1 MLINKYNSAKGN
13 NLTRAVISTGAISG
27 GTSSSGGVSS
37 IDRVLWGQN
46 DEGED
51 IDGSMWVNG
60 SLYLGAIDYG
70 SEDDED
76 TTDGSE
82 IYVDDA
88 EIGSIIAS
96 GLVQGKDMYCKEHP
110 YITYP
115 IVGGK
120 KTDLREL
127 FNGFD
132 ERIKANATNIKTNTT
147 NIATNKTNIS
157 TNATNIAANTAE
169 ITKLKSRVTT
179 NETNIKTNTT
189 NISTNATNIKNLD
202 KRVTTN
208 TTNISTNTTNITGL
222 DTRVTALE
230 TNVTDLSAS
239 VDTNTTDIT
248 TLKTDVSTNT
258 TDITNLKTD
267 VSTNAT
273 NIATNKTNISTNAT
287 DIKNIDTRVTKLE
300 NKVAD
305 KSDYEYLKT
314 KVDTN
319 TTNISTNTNDITT
332 IKNEIKNLQDS
343 MPVGSIIMFNGKA
356 EEIPSGWAICNGEN
370 GTPNLIDR
378 FILGSTYCGGMG
390 GKSQVTLSVSQL
402 PPHKHRV
409 AKCWYGKSDN
419 AADRQVVRWD
429 DSFDT
434 NEQVWTGETGLGL
447 PIDIMPPYFRLIY
460 IMKVGTTT
468 DTTQTT

>member
-1 MLINKYNSAKGN
+1 MIINKYNSAKGN
-13 NLTRAVISTGAISG
+13 NLTRAGISTGAISG
-27 GTSSSGGVSS
+27 GTSSSSGGVSS
-37 IDRVLWGQN
+37 LDRILWGQT

-60 SLYLGAIDYG
+60 SLYIGAIDYG
-70 SEDDED
+70 SEDDEET
-76 TTDGSE
+76 TTDAGD
-82 IYVDDA
+82 IFVDDA
-88 EIGSIIAS
+88 EIGSVIAS

-115 IVGGK
+115 ITNGK

-132 ERIKANATNIKTNTT
+132 ERIKTNANNIKTNAT

-157 TNATNIAANTAE
+157 TNATNIAANTTE

-189 NISTNATNIKNLD
+189 NISTNATSIKNLD
-202 KRVTTN
+202 KRVKAN
-208 TTNISTNTTNITGL
+208 ETNISTNTTNITGL

-230 TNVTDLSAS
+230 TNVTDLSTS

-258 TDITNLKTD
+258 TDISTLSTKVTTNT
-267 VSTNAT
+267 T
-273 NIATNKTNISTNAT
+273 NIKTNTTNIT
-287 DIKNIDTRVTKLE
+287 SIDTRVTKLE
-300 NKVAD
+300 NKIAD
-305 KSDYEYLKT
+305 KSDYQDLKT

-319 TTNISTNTNDITT
+319 TTNITTNTNDITN

-343 MPVGSIIMFNGKA
+343 MPIGSIIMFNGKA

-378 FILGSTYCGGMG
+378 FILASTYCGGTG

-402 PPHKHRV
+402 PPHKHKV
-409 AKCWYGKSDN
+409 AKCWYGKADN
-419 AADRQVVRWD
+419 ANDRQVVRWD
-429 DSFDT
+429 ETVDT
-434 NEQVWTGETGLGL
+434 NSQVWTGETGLGL
-447 PIDIMPPYFRLIY
+447 PIDIMPPYYRLIY

-468 DTTQTT
+468 DTTQTA

>member
-1 MLINKYNSAKGN
+1 MIINKYNSAKVN
-13 NLTRAVISTGAISG
+13 NLTRAGVSTGSISSDS
-27 GTSSSGGVSS
+27 SSSGGVS

-46 DEGED
+46 DNGED
-51 IDGSMWVNG
+51 IDGSMWING

-70 SEDDED
+70 SEDDEET
-76 TTDGSE
+76 TTDAGD
-82 IYVDDA
+82 IFVDDA
-88 EIGSIIAS
+88 ETGSLIADA
-96 GLVQGKDMYCKEHP
+96 LVQSRDMYCKEHP
-110 YITYP
+110 YINYP

-132 ERIKANATNIKTNTT
+132 ERIKNNTT

-157 TNATNIAANTAE
+157 TNATNIAANTTE
-169 ITKLKSRVTT
+169 ITKLKSRVST
-179 NETNIKTNTT
+179 NETNIKTNKT

-208 TTNISTNTTNITGL
+208 TTNISTNATNITGL

-230 TNVTDLSAS
+230 TNVTDLSTS
-239 VDTNTTDIT
+239 VSTNTTNI
-248 TLKTDVSTNT
+248 STNT

-267 VSTNAT
+267 VSTKSTKVTT
-273 NIATNKTNISTNAT
+273 NTTNISTNT
-287 DIKNIDTRVTKLE
+287 TNITGLDTRVTKLE

-305 KSDYEYLKT
+305 KSDYEDLKT
-314 KVDTN
+314 KVDGN
-319 TTNISTNTNDITT
+319 TTNIATNTTDITN
-332 IKNEIKNLQDS
+332 IKNEIKNLQDA
-343 MPVGSIIMFNGKA
+343 MPVGSIIMYNGKA
-356 EEIPSGWAICNGEN
+356 EEIPSGWAICDGTN
-370 GTPNLIDR
+370 GTPNLLDR
-378 FILGSTYCGGMG
+378 FILASTYCGGTG
-390 GKSQVTLSVSQL
+390 GQSQITLSVSQL

-419 AADRQVVRWD
+419 APDRQVVRWD

-447 PIDIMPPYFRLIY
+447 PINIMPPYYRLIY

>member
-1 MLINKYNSAKGN
+1 MIINKYNSAKGN
-13 NLTRAVISTGAISG
+13 LSTRAGVSTGSISSDSS
-27 GTSSSGGVSS
+27 SSSGGVSS

-70 SEDDED
+70 SEDDEEG
-76 TTDGSE
+76 TTDTNE
-82 IYVDDA
+82 IFVDDA
-88 EIGSIIAS
+88 EIGSVIAS

-115 IVGGK
+115 ITNGK

-132 ERIKANATNIKTNTT
+132 ERIKTNAT
-147 NIATNKTNIS
+147 NIATNKTNIAK
-157 TNATNIAANTAE
+157 NATNITTNTNE
-169 ITKLKSRVTT
+169 ITKLKSRVTV

-208 TTNISTNTTNITGL
+208 TTKISTNTTNITGL
-222 DTRVTALE
+222 GTRVTALE
-230 TNVTDLSAS
+230 TNVTDLKTK

-258 TDITNLKTD
+258 NEITKLKSRVT
-267 VSTNAT
+267 TNET
-273 NIATNKTNISTNAT
+273 NIKTNTTNIT
-287 DIKNIDTRVTKLE
+287 GLDTRVTKLE

-305 KSDYEYLKT
+305 KSDYEHLKT
-314 KVDTN
+314 KVDGN
-319 TTNISTNTNDITT
+319 TTNIATNTADITN
-332 IKNEIKNLQDS
+332 IKNEIKNLQDA
-343 MPVGSIIMFNGKA
+343 MPIGSIIMFNGKA

-378 FILGSTYCGGMG
+378 FILASTYCGGTG
-390 GKSQVTLSVSQL
+390 GNSQITLTVAQL
-402 PPHKHRV
+402 PPHKHKV
-409 AKCWYGKSDN
+409 AKSWYGKADN
-419 AADRQVVRWD
+419 ANDRQVVRWD
-429 DSFDT
+429 ETVDANS
-434 NEQVWTGETGLGL
+434 QVWTAETGLGM
-447 PIDIMPPYFRLIY
+447 PVDIMPPYYRLIY

-468 DTTQTT
+468 DTTQTA

>member
-1 MLINKYNSAKGN
+1 MIINKYNSAKGN
-13 NLTRAVISTGAISG
+13 LSTRTGISTGSISSD
-27 GTSSSGGVSS
+27 SSSSVGGGSL
-37 IDRVLWGQN
+37 DRVLWGQT

-70 SEDDED
+70 SEDDEED
-76 TTDGSE
+76 TTDAGVF
-82 IYVDDA
+82 IDDA
-88 EIGSIIAS
+88 EIGSVIAS

-115 IVGGK
+115 IVNGK

-132 ERIKANATNIKTNTT
+132 ERIKTNTT
-147 NIATNKTNIS
+147 NIATNKTNIA
-157 TNATNIAANTAE
+157 TNTTNIAANTAE
-169 ITKLKSRVTT
+169 ITKLKSRVTV

-230 TNVTDLSAS
+230 TNVTDLKTK

-258 TDITNLKTD
+258 TDISTLSTKVTTNT
-267 VSTNAT
+267 T
-273 NIATNKTNISTNAT
+273 NIKTNTTNIT
-287 DIKNIDTRVTKLE
+287 SIDTRVTKLE

-305 KSDYEYLKT
+305 KSDYEGLKT

-319 TTNISTNTNDITT
+319 TTNIATNTTDITN

-343 MPVGSIIMFNGKA
+343 MPVGSIIMYNGKA
-356 EEIPSGWAICNGEN
+356 EEIPSGWAICDGTN

-378 FILGSTYCGGMG
+378 FILASTYCGGTG
-390 GKSQVTLSVSQL
+390 GNSQITLSVSQL

-409 AKCWYGKSDN
+409 AKCWYGKADN
-419 AADRQVVRWD
+419 ANDRQVVRWD
-429 DSFDT
+429 ETVDT
-434 NEQVWTGETGLGL
+434 NSQVWTGETGLGL
-447 PIDIMPPYFRLIY
+447 PVDIMPPYYRLIY
-460 IMKVGTTT
+460 IMKIGTAT

>member
-1 MLINKYNSAKGN
+1 MIINKYNSAKR
-13 NLTRAVISTGAISG
+13 NLSTRAGISTGAISG

-37 IDRVLWGQN
+37 IDRVLWGQT

-51 IDGSMWVNG
+51 IDGSMWING

-70 SEDDED
+70 SEDDEETT
-76 TTDGSE
+76 TTDTNEIFVDNAETGSL
-82 IYVDDA
+82 IADA
-88 EIGSIIAS
+88 
-96 GLVQGKDMYCKEHP
+96 LVQSRDMYCKEHP

-132 ERIKANATNIKTNTT
+132 ERIKTNAT

-208 TTNISTNTTNITGL
+208 TTNISTNTTNITSI

-230 TNVTDLSAS
+230 TNVTDLSSS

-258 TDITNLKTD
+258 TDISTLSTKVTTNT
-267 VSTNAT
+267 
-273 NIATNKTNISTNAT
+273 TNISTNTT

-305 KSDYEYLKT
+305 KSDYKDLKT

-319 TTNISTNTNDITT
+319 TNDITN

-343 MPVGSIIMFNGKA
+343 MPIGSIIMYNGKA
-356 EEIPSGWAICNGEN
+356 EEIPSGWAVCDGTN

-378 FILGSTYCGGMG
+378 FILASTYCGGTG
-390 GKSQVTLSVSQL
+390 GASQITLSVSQL
-402 PPHKHRV
+402 PPHRHRLK
-409 AKCWYGKSDN
+409 KCWYGKSDN
-419 AADRQVVRWD
+419 ADDRQVVRWD
-429 DSFDT
+429 NSVST
-434 NEQVWTGETGLGL
+434 NDQILTEETGLGM
-447 PIDIMPPYFRLIY
+447 PIDIMPPYYRLIY

>member
-1 MLINKYNSAKGN
+1 MIINKYNSAKGN
-13 NLTRAVISTGAISG
+13 NLTRAGISTGSISSDS
-27 GTSSSGGVSS
+27 SSSGGVSL
-37 IDRVLWGQN
+37 DRVLWGQT

-76 TTDGSE
+76 TTDAGV
-82 IYVDDA
+82 YVDDA
-88 EIGSIIAS
+88 EIGSVIAS

-115 IVGGK
+115 IVNGK

-132 ERIKANATNIKTNTT
+132 ERIKTNAT
-147 NIATNKTNIS
+147 NIATNKTNIANN
-157 TNATNIAANTAE
+157 TTNIAANTTE

-189 NISTNATNIKNLD
+189 NIGTNATNIKNLD

-208 TTNISTNTTNITGL
+208 TTNIKTNTTNITGL

-230 TNVTDLSAS
+230 TNVTDLSTS
-239 VDTNTTDIT
+239 VSTNTTNI
-248 TLKTDVSTNT
+248 STNT

-267 VSTNAT
+267 VSTNTT

-305 KSDYEYLKT
+305 KSDYEGLKT

-319 TTNISTNTNDITT
+319 TTNIATNTTDITN
-332 IKNEIKNLQDS
+332 IKNEIKNLQDA

-356 EEIPSGWAICNGEN
+356 EEIPSGWAICDGTN

-378 FILGSTYCGGMG
+378 FILASTYCGGTG
-390 GKSQVTLSVSQL
+390 GNSQITLSVSQL
-402 PPHKHRV
+402 PPHQHRLK
-409 AKCWYGKSDN
+409 KCWYGKSDN
-419 AADRQVVRWD
+419 ANDRQVVRWD
-429 DSFDT
+429 DSVST
-434 NEQVWTGETGLGL
+434 NDQILTEKTGFGL
-447 PIDIMPPYFRLIY
+447 PINIMPPYYRLIY
-460 IMKVGTTT
+460 IMKIGTT

>member
-1 MLINKYNSAKGN
+1 MIINKYNSVKGN
-13 NLTRAVISTGAISG
+13 NLTRAGISTGAISS
-27 GTSSSGGVSS
+27 GTSSSGGVS

-46 DEGED
+46 DDGED
-51 IDGSMWVNG
+51 IDGSMWING
-60 SLYLGAIDYG
+60 SLYLGEIDYG
-70 SEDDED
+70 SEDDEETT
-76 TTDGSE
+76 TTDTNK
-82 IYVDDA
+82 IFVDDA
-88 EIGSIIAS
+88 EIGSVIAS
-96 GLVQGKDMYCKEHP
+96 SLVQGKDMYCKEHP

-132 ERIKANATNIKTNTT
+132 ERIKTNAT

-157 TNATNIAANTAE
+157 TNATNIAANTNE
-169 ITKLKSRVTT
+169 ITKLKSRVTV

-189 NISTNATNIKNLD
+189 NISTNATDIKNLD
-202 KRVTTN
+202 KRVTVN
-208 TTNISTNTTNITGL
+208 ETNIKTNTTNITGL

-230 TNVTDLSAS
+230 TNVTDLSTS
-239 VDTNTTDIT
+239 VSTNTTNI
-248 TLKTDVSTNT
+248 STNT
-258 TDITNLKTD
+258 TDITNLKTS
-267 VSTNAT
+267 VSTNTT

-305 KSDYEYLKT
+305 KSDYEDLKT

-319 TTNISTNTNDITT
+319 ITNIATNTTDITN
-332 IKNEIKNLQDS
+332 IKNEIKNLQDA
-343 MPVGSIIMFNGKA
+343 MPVGSIIMYNGKA

-378 FILGSTYCGGMG
+378 FILASTYCGGTG
-390 GKSQVTLSVSQL
+390 GQSQITLSVSQL

-419 AADRQVVRWD
+419 APDRQVVRWD

-447 PIDIMPPYFRLIY
+447 PIDIMPPYYRLIY
-460 IMKVGTTT
+460 IMKVGTT
-468 DTTQTT
+468 DTAQTT

>member
-1 MLINKYNSAKGN
+1 MIINKYNSAKR
-13 NLTRAVISTGAISG
+13 NLSTRTGVSTGSISSDSS
-27 GTSSSGGVSS
+27 SSSGGVS

-46 DEGED
+46 DNGED
-51 IDGSMWVNG
+51 IDGSMWING

-70 SEDDED
+70 SEDDEET
-76 TTDGSE
+76 TTDAGD
-82 IYVDDA
+82 IFIDDA
-88 EIGSIIAS
+88 ETGSLIADA
-96 GLVQGKDMYCKEHP
+96 LVQSRDMYCKEHP

-132 ERIKANATNIKTNTT
+132 ERIKTNAT

-169 ITKLKSRVTT
+169 ITKLKSRVTV
-179 NETNIKTNTT
+179 NETNIKTNKT

-222 DTRVTALE
+222 DTRVTKLE

-258 TDITNLKTD
+258 TDISTLSTKVTTNT
-267 VSTNAT
+267 T
-273 NIATNKTNISTNAT
+273 NIKTNTTNIT
-287 DIKNIDTRVTKLE
+287 SIDTRVTKLE

-305 KSDYEYLKT
+305 KSDYEDLKT

-319 TTNISTNTNDITT
+319 TTNITTNTNDITN
-332 IKNEIKNLQDS
+332 IKNEIKNLQDA

-378 FILGSTYCGGMG
+378 FILGSNICGSTG
-390 GKSQVTLSVSQL
+390 GASQVTLSVAQL

-409 AKCWYGKSDN
+409 SKCWYGKADN
-419 AADRQVVRWD
+419 ANDRQVVRWD
-429 DSFDT
+429 ESVGT
-434 NEQVWTGETGLGL
+434 NEQVMTGETGLGL

-460 IMKVGTTT
+460 IMKVGTT
-468 DTTQTT
+468 DTAQTT